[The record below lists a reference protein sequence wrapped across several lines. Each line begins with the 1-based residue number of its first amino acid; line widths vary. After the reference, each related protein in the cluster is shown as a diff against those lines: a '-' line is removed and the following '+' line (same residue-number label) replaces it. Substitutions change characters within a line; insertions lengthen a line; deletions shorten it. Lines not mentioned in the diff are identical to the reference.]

1 MIQLLSGMLASAVHV
16 VTGPD
21 HLAAVTPLAIES
33 KRKAW
38 VVGVF
43 WGLGHI
49 TGMIII
55 GVLFYL
61 FRDLIDVDKIS
72 AISERM
78 VGIVLIVIGI
88 WALYKVYFPVKQ
100 KHKHPHFH
108 EKPEPHVHIHS
119 HEHENEFDHTH
130 RHNKVMKQGPL
141 GALLIGTLHGLA
153 GISHFLLVL
162 PTLTLPTRLDAGL
175 YLTGFAAGTLVAMGG
190 YALIIG
196 ILSTRSSKVEN
207 RKVFNALRLA
217 GGILA
222 IGVGIWWLFQ

>member
-1 MIQLLSGMLASAVHV
+1 MIQFFSGLLASAVHV

-33 KRKAW
+33 KRRAW

-49 TGMIII
+49 LGMLII
-55 GVLFYL
+55 GILFYL
-61 FRDLIDVDKIS
+61 FRDLVNVDKIS

-78 VGIVLIVIGI
+78 VGIVLIIIGL
-88 WALYKVYFPVKQ
+88 WALYKVYNPFKQ
-100 KHKHPHFH
+100 KHKHPHYH
-108 EKPEPHVHIHS
+108 QQPEPHVHIHS
-119 HEHENEFDHTH
+119 HHHDDEFDHAH
-130 RHNKVMKQGPL
+130 KHNKVMKQGPVS
-141 GALLIGTLHGLA
+141 ALLIGTLHGLA

-175 YLTGFAAGTLVAMGG
+175 YLTGFAAGTLIAMGG
-190 YALIIG
+190 YAIIIG
-196 ILSTRSSKVEN
+196 ILSARSSSVNN
-207 RKVFNALRLA
+207 RNVFNTLRLA

-222 IGVGIWWLFQ
+222 IGVGIWWLI